1 MSDEFIKIKV
11 VGDAAQVKKAVKP
24 ITDLS
29 KNLKN
34 LNEEMKKMRKTLKDV
49 AGSFSSI
56 TTAAKTAA
64 TAQTAAATAT
74 KHQSAEADKGTKK
87 NKALAE
93 AESMVAKS
101 AKVAASAQSATAAAT
116 KSAGDAADKASRK
129 FYSYAQSQ
137 AKNSK
142 VARTE
147 NAKNKKEWEK
157 SRSLIAT
164 NVGSDLVNKNWKSLN
179 QVMASQVKLR
189 RNLGDKAFISTQSS
203 LAAAVYGGAGAMGRQ
218 LTKMEQYRIRA
229 GVLRNQVMSLA
240 TAHQS
245 LAKNMQWTGRQ
256 MMVGLSVPIAVF
268 GQRALS
274 AFMGLDRQL
283 TRVAKVINDPSIRD
297 AGSLGE
303 AVKAA
308 RTLKQEAGA
317 IATELAMEWGVAG
330 DLVAGL
336 MGDWAAMGYSMDK
349 TISGLPA
356 KADATNSALATISE
370 GVLRVATLGEV
381 DISDATNFYQSTLKV
396 FGDEFD
402 DAKNKAGGF
411 NNEIE
416 YTNALM
422 NQFNAIENETILTLQ
437 DMSTELPE
445 LAQVFKATGISAGE
459 GMSLLAGMK
468 GAGIP
473 VTEATT
479 AIRNNVIR
487 LLGPTKQAQK
497 TMDEL
502 GFSMFNLDESS
513 KPGLNSLISLAELTE
528 GLTDKTKWEA
538 LRDFFGVRTTAKMQ
552 TLFEVI
558 RKGKD
563 QLKAFGDGTI
573 DASQMNDFGRSLAA
587 IGGTVIKGEVVFEAD
602 WTGLQEKAD
611 TELGILRDSS
621 AFKFDQ
627 MKTGMK
633 TIFQEIGGLIAPPI
647 IAAMKWFEGLLQKIM
662 ALPHGMKM
670 FIATIAAA
678 AAAMGPLIFVF
689 AQIGLAVMT
698 MIKGMGYLLPKLVD
712 IVPSHAEATGL
723 LGDGN
728 KNGKFGK
735 FIQEK
740 DTGRLTGH
748 QNLLQKIRWRLH
760 QLTAGYRE
768 TGVAAAAAARTVE
781 EAGEDMD
788 KSTKKVA
795 GAADD
800 IKDEVV
806 DIADVV
812 DDVDIDGKQLDLF
825 ADVDPDDIAQGKLF
839 NDESFA
845 VPPTVVAAG
854 KKSAEDAV
862 DAVDGAATKQAAAA
876 TAAGGST
883 GFLAGIKAKVG
894 AGLGAMGTKLGV
906 IFRPLTDVFA
916 GLATTFA
923 VLMAHLSS
931 GGSRLV
937 ALRSV
942 LGGLAVGFGNLA
954 IAIGSVAGFFIKF
967 IFFGSIIAMVI
978 GAIIFLVKGL
988 KDHWK
993 DIQKAM
999 APAIEKLRKSFDY
1012 LKFTLQSLVQSMMN
1026 IMTKVGP
1033 SNSVL
1038 GESVDIWTAIGQAI
1052 GWVIERIADVVN
1064 CISWAVVRIWPLF
1077 ELIAQGARYMTVA
1090 IKALLTGDVMTAM
1103 TAFFS
1108 AFFWMTKPIWTA
1120 AEFIVDK
1127 VVWMV
1132 TSVAQK
1138 LGDFVGNFNKD
1149 AGNAIKNWATNTMK
1163 KARDVN
1169 AVKEIQFLIESW
1181 SSDFKQYFVDVFAKK
1196 GEEAA
1201 DELGPDTAEKL
1212 NSALGDALEEG
1223 ADDVANDWLSSFLGG
1238 VKGSLD
1244 EILGRVRDA
1253 AKKAFDDYIGA
1264 QMKVY
1269 EDQIDAMDA
1278 VEEAERKLYATQE
1291 YLARKKELLRKH
1303 ELDRENYKRDR
1314 ALAIYEG
1321 RIDDAR
1327 MLDRDWENSTYDF
1340 QDDLNDIEESRRK
1353 ELLDDERQA
1362 QRDRI
1367 EAAKEARKEELE
1379 IMKEAFEKQLEMI
1392 TEYTPRTVDEWN
1404 NMIGQI
1410 SNLLQKQGVEVWP
1423 GMFQSGFEAFGE
1435 AIVDANEDIRQEAF
1449 WSGKDVASEWLR
1461 GFADLDVIALLMSD
1475 MSSAVSAASDSA
1487 VGDIGAIGDAISDV
1501 ESNLGGDIADTG
1513 WGGEPETSS
1522 EPLDPNRAR
1531 QKGVPTGWSKW
1542 TQDFQRGLQSIKEDF
1557 PKGWDK
1563 AFDMISDEW
1572 NGFLDNSDGEGAIR
1586 LDERTAAIVRNNNT
1600 IRAELDL
1607 TKQRIDDT
1615 LKGYIAEE
1623 TVYPW
1628 SGWGE
1633 SMGLEFE
1640 KFEVSLSAGWGR
1652 IQEFFSSNWN
1662 TFSTNFS
1669 NGWAELQEI
1678 GGSNVETLENQFSAG
1693 WERIS
1698 TNVGNWM
1705 DTFTTNFGNGL
1716 SVIGEHVSSWLE
1728 DIGSWFNF
1736 AQIDWSDTWSAF
1748 GETFGSIWEG
1758 IEGAV
1763 KSPLNNI
1770 AGWIATAINWVIDGI
1785 NGLGGAINGLSNAV
1799 GMGNLIPP
1807 IQRLNQQPTFLATGG
1822 QIPGS
1827 GVGNGFMT
1835 NGPRAIVGEGN
1846 AFYPE
1851 YVIPTDPKHRGNAS
1865 ALIQAAAKDVG
1876 LEAGGKIG
1884 KEMIGSEETID
1895 PIQAAKD
1902 AAKAAARVAFSA
1914 AIPGIEGLINQS
1926 QMPLARTMG
1935 YKALKSATQWAFA
1948 KNGLGNV
1955 PFDNYPTM
1963 LHRNEMVL
1971 PAKIAENV
1979 REMSSGGGTTIIQ
1992 VENFIGEEAWFNEMM
2007 KEHDIK
2013 VKPAQKRASGSQSRR
2028 VVGYNG
2034 GR

>member
-64 TAQTAAATAT
+64 TAQSAAATAT
-74 KHQSAEADKGTKK
+74 KHQSAEADKGAKK

-93 AESMVAKS
+93 AEAMVAKS
-101 AKVAASAQSATAAAT
+101 AKTAASSQNTAAAAT
-116 KSAGDAADKASRK
+116 KTAGASADKASRQ

-137 AKNSK
+137 AKSSK
-142 VARTE
+142 VARAE

-157 SRSLIAT
+157 SRSLIST

-179 QVMASQVKLR
+179 QVMASQIKLR
-189 RNLGDKAFISTQSS
+189 RNLGDKAFIATQSS
-203 LAAAVYGGAGAMGRQ
+203 LAAAVHGGAGAMGRQ

-229 GVLRNQVMSLA
+229 GVLRNQVQSLA

-268 GQRALS
+268 GQKAMS

-283 TRVAKVINDPSIRD
+283 TRIAKVINDPSIQN

-308 RTLKQEAGA
+308 RALKQDASA
-317 IATELAMEWGVAG
+317 IATELGMKWGVAG
-330 DLVAGL
+330 DMVAAL

-349 TISGLPA
+349 TIGGLPA

-370 GVLRVATLGEV
+370 GVLRVSTLGEV

-411 NNEIE
+411 NDEIE

-487 LLGPTKQAQK
+487 LLGPTKQAQE
-497 TMDEL
+497 TMDKL
-502 GFSMFNLDESS
+502 GFSMFDIKGQA
-513 KPGLNSLISLAELTE
+513 KPGLNALIELATMTE
-528 GLTDKTKWEA
+528 NLSRDDDRWAA

-552 TLFEVI
+552 TLFEVL

-563 QLKAFGDGTI
+563 QLAMFSEGKI

-602 WTGLQEKAD
+602 WEGLQKKAD

-627 MKTGMK
+627 MKAGMK
-633 TIFQEIGGLIAPPI
+633 TIFQEVGGLIAPPV
-647 IAAMKWFEGLLQKIM
+647 IAAMKWFERLLQKIM
-662 ALPHGMKM
+662 SLPHGMKM

-698 MIKGMGYLLPKLVD
+698 LIKGMGYLLPKLVD

-723 LGDGN
+723 LGPAN
-728 KNGKFGK
+728 KNGKFGT
-735 FIQEK
+735 FFQEP

-768 TGVAAAAAARTVE
+768 TGVAAAAAAQTVE

-788 KSTKKVA
+788 KSTKKAA
-795 GAADD
+795 GAAEDLG
-800 IKDEVV
+800 DEIV
-806 DIADVV
+806 DVADVV

-825 ADVDPDDIAQGKLF
+825 ADVDPDDMAAGKLF
-839 NDESFA
+839 DDSSFA

-876 TAAGGST
+876 AAASGSGGIFAGLKAKIGSGAAWVFAPVKNAAAGLKNTLSYMSASVASSGS
-883 GFLAGIKAKVG
+883 GLARLRTVAGGAG
-894 AGLGAMGTKLGV
+894 AGLA
-906 IFRPLTDVFA
+906 
-916 GLATTFA
+916 
-923 VLMAHLSS
+923 
-931 GGSRLV
+931 
-937 ALRSV
+937 
-942 LGGLAVGFGNLA
+942 NLA
-954 IAIGSVAGFFIKF
+954 SVIMTVVGGFLKF
-967 IFFGSIIAMVI
+967 IFIGSIIAMVI
-978 GAIIFLVKGL
+978 GAIIFLVKGM
-988 KDHWK
+988 KEHWK

-999 APAIEKLRKSFDY
+999 APAIEKLGKAFDR
-1012 LKFTLQSLVQSMMN
+1012 LKLALQMLIQNMMN

-1038 GESVDIWTAIGQAI
+1038 GESVDIWTAIGEAI
-1052 GWVIERIADVVN
+1052 GWVIERLASFLDFLTNLVIKA
-1064 CISWAVVRIWPLF
+1064 WPLF
-1077 ELIAQGARYMTVA
+1077 ELIAQGARFMSVG
-1090 IKALLTGDVMTAM
+1090 IKAALTGDVMTAM
-1103 TAFFS
+1103 TAFFA

-1132 TSVAQK
+1132 TSIADK
-1138 LGDFVGNFNKD
+1138 IGDF
-1149 AGNAIKNWATNTMK
+1149 AGLFDEGLGKRIRNWAHNTMK
-1163 KARDVN
+1163 TATDFNV
-1169 AVKEIQFLIESW
+1169 VKEIQFRIETW
-1181 SSDFKQYFVDVFAKK
+1181 ASDFQQYFVDVFSKK
-1196 GEEAA
+1196 GDEAA
-1201 DELGPDTAEKL
+1201 EEIGPDEGGKI
-1212 NSALGDALEEG
+1212 NDALGEALKDG
-1223 ADDVANDWLSSFLGG
+1223 AEDTASDWLNSFLGG
-1238 VKGSLD
+1238 VKSSLD
-1244 EILGRVRDA
+1244 EIVGRVRDA
-1253 AKKAFDDYIGA
+1253 AKKAFDDYIDA

-1269 EDQIDAMDA
+1269 DDQIDAMDA
-1278 VEEAERKLYATQE
+1278 VEEAERRLYATQE

-1340 QDDLNDIEESRRK
+1340 QDDLNEIEENRRK

-1367 EAAKEARKEELE
+1367 QAAKDARKEELD
-1379 IMKEAFEKQLEMI
+1379 IMREAFEKQLEMI

-1404 NMIGQI
+1404 NMVGQI
-1410 SNLLQKQGVEVWP
+1410 SELLQKQGVDVWP
-1423 GMFQSGFEAFGE
+1423 GMFESGFQAFGE

-1449 WSGKDVASEWLR
+1449 WSGKDIASEWLR
-1461 GFADLDVIALLMSD
+1461 GFAAIDVIGYLMDD

-1487 VGDIGAIGDAISDV
+1487 VGDIGAVSDAISDL
-1501 ESNLGGDIADTG
+1501 EGDLAGDNIDTG
-1513 WGGEPETSS
+1513 WGAGDDTEEA
-1522 EPLDPNRAR
+1522 LDPNRPR
-1531 QKGVPTGWSKW
+1531 QKKTGPDAPLTSWEGFKQNW
-1542 TQDFQRGLQSIKEDF
+1542 DRGIQSIRDDF
-1557 PKGWDK
+1557 PKGWDA
-1563 AFDMISDEW
+1563 AFKNVSDQW
-1572 NGFLDNSDGEGAIR
+1572 NGFMNNDDSEGAIKI
-1586 LDERTAAIVRNNNT
+1586 DERTAAIVRNHNT
-1600 IRAELDL
+1600 IRAELDQ

-1615 LKGYIAEE
+1615 MKGFIAEE

-1640 KFEVSLSAGWGR
+1640 KFEVSLAAGWGR

-1678 GGSNVETLENQFSAG
+1678 GGSNVETLENQFGAG

-1716 SVIGEHVSSWLE
+1716 SIVGEHVSSWLE
-1728 DIGSWFNF
+1728 DIGSWFDF
-1736 AQIDWSDTWSAF
+1736 AQIDWSDTWGAF

-1770 AGWIATAINWVIDGI
+1770 AGWIATAVNWVIDAI
-1785 NGLGGAINGLSNAV
+1785 NGLGGAVNSLSSGI
-1799 GMGNLIPP
+1799 GMGNLIPE
-1807 IQRLNQQPTFLATGG
+1807 ITRLNQQPTFLASGG
-1822 QIPGS
+1822 QIPS
-1827 GVGNGFMT
+1827 SNVGAGFKT
-1835 NGPRAIVGEGN
+1835 NGARAIVGEGN
-1846 AFYPE
+1846 SLYPE
-1851 YVIPTDPKHRGNAS
+1851 YVIPTDPKHRGNAK
-1865 ALIQAAAKDVG
+1865 ALIAAAAKNVG
-1876 LEAGGKIG
+1876 LESGGTIG
-1884 KEMIGSEETID
+1884 KEVLGSEDSFD

-1902 AAKAAARVAFSA
+1902 AAKAAARVAFSV
-1914 AIPGIEGLINQS
+1914 AIPGIENMINKS
-1926 QMPLARTMG
+1926 KMPVARTMG
-1935 YKALKSATQWAFA
+1935 YKALKSATSWAYA

-1979 REMSSGGGTTIIQ
+1979 REMSSGGGTTVIQ

-2007 KEHDIK
+2007 RDHDIK